1 MIRPQWGQ
9 RLVNI
14 QPMKHPNIST
24 QDKTIHKALPAWME
38 RTNGMLQATV
48 AMAKRLVTTRL
59 LIKTI
64 LSRWCSILFQF
75 DFFAAV
81 DAVHGA
87 LVEHREFNDALAVRA
102 AAEPK

>member
-1 MIRPQWGQ
+1 M
-9 RLVNI
+9 
-14 QPMKHPNIST
+14 
-24 QDKTIHKALPAWME
+24 IHKALPAWME

-48 AMAKRLVTTRL
+48 AMARMLVISRLFINKPRY
-59 LIKTI
+59 
-64 LSRWCSILFQF
+64 SILFQF

-81 DAVHGA
+81 DAVHRA